1 MNKFNSLIK
10 MDTLSFSSKI
20 SKISKFDLDEFNPEV
35 SFQNISHFFNKETY
49 SNNLSESVM
58 NLTQCFICLSNVNY
72 PLSCPKCNNFAC
84 KKCFDNY
91 FGYINE
97 KNCPICKQMINKKDL
112 KRSRTIKEIENIIY
126 KKDKKTNKV
135 KELSKL
141 IKEKKKMWENQ
152 DTYLKDILSE
162 LLKYQENLKI
172 YRKEYEIFFSNL
184 KAMFENTLQEY
195 EETINKLI
203 NLLLTYNEKYSDDF
217 KTLIIKYKELKK
229 IKEKDEK
236 NEKDDIYN
244 DNIINENIPS
254 LVNEIITLERKHFN
268 EEKKNEDNNN
278 NNSNNKNK
286 YCIEDIIYETT
297 SFLMKPIVIIPNL
310 STYSIGFIT
319 IDKKNIKNGS
329 IKQKGYNVHI
339 GDYQIKYTFGENNF
353 SSLCKFYFK
362 NNNNA
367 EYFITQK
374 KELNKSYKIYTM
386 KLISKKN
393 IFTYEAQIDFNEL
406 KEEFSQINMETKV
419 QVFSLIPSSYK

>member
-1 MNKFNSLIK
+1 
-10 MDTLSFSSKI
+10 MDTISFSSKI

-35 SFQNISHFFNKETY
+35 SFQNISHFFNKEKY
-49 SNNLSESVM
+49 NNDLSESVM
-58 NLTQCFICLSNVNY
+58 NLTQCFICLSTVNY

-91 FGYINE
+91 FGYFNE
-97 KNCPICKQMINKKDL
+97 KNCPLCKEKINKKDL
-112 KRSRTIKEIENIIY
+112 KKNTTIREIEKILY
-126 KKDKKTNKV
+126 KKDKKMNKE

-152 DTYLKDILSE
+152 EAYIKDILNE

-172 YRKEYEIFFSNL
+172 YRKEYELFFSNL
-184 KAMFENTLQEY
+184 KEMIENILQEY

-203 NLLLTYNEKYSDDF
+203 NLLITYNEKYSVDF
-217 KTLIIKYKELKK
+217 KTLIIKYKELRN
-229 IKEKDEK
+229 IKEMDEK
-236 NEKDDIYN
+236 NKKDEIDN
-244 DNIINENIPS
+244 DNKINENIPS
-254 LVNEIITLERKHFN
+254 LVNEIISLERKHFN
-268 EEKKNEDNNN
+268 EEKKNKDSNNN
-278 NNSNNKNK
+278 KNNK

-297 SFLMKPIVIIPNL
+297 SFLMKPIVILPNL

-319 IDKKNIKNGS
+319 IDKKNIENGS

-339 GDYQIKYTFGENNF
+339 GDYQIKFTFGGNSF

-367 EYFITQK
+367 EYFITLK
-374 KELNKSYKIYTM
+374 KELNKSYQIYPM

-406 KEEFSQINMETKV
+406 KEEFSQINIETKV